1 MKILTFIKAHPIA
14 WGTEGQ
20 AELYSKITTQATIK
34 WTTYMAKLVDLG
46 NLLCTKSQTDLVF
59 LVDESGSIGP
69 TNFQKMMDFVSAV
82 IGSLNVGNSFT
93 RVALRTF
100 ESRSDSH
107 FQLDNYDKNLADIA
121 ANVPYSCKGCY
132 TYTSKGIEA
141 VLDEDFQTNKGMRSA
156 AKRILVVI
164 TDGYSTQP
172 EKTKLEALRLHN
184 DPRNIQVIAIGVSG
198 ANVKELQTI
207 ASSPEQV
214 YFLDDFASFQLVKVD
229 FDVELRDAT

>member
-1 MKILTFIKAHPIA
+1 
-14 WGTEGQ
+14 
-20 AELYSKITTQATIK
+20 
-34 WTTYMAKLVDLG
+34 MAKLVDLG

-82 IGSLNVGNSFT
+82 IGSLNVGGDFT

-100 ESRSDSH
+100 SDPGKVTRSDSH
-107 FQLDNYDKNLADIA
+107 FQLDDFNRNLADIS
-121 ANVPYSCKGCY
+121 ANVPYSCDSCY

-141 VLDEDFQTNKGMRSA
+141 VLDDDFQTKNGMRSA

-164 TDGYSTQP
+164 TDGESTEP
-172 EKTKLEALRLHN
+172 EKTKIEALRLHT

-214 YFLDDFASFQLVKVD
+214 YFLDDFASFQLVKV
-229 FDVELRDAT
+229 FF